1 MTQSPDS
8 DVVTQGIRVQASGRY
23 LPDESDPDRSQFL
36 FAYRIQITNEG
47 DRPVR
52 LLARHWIILYADNVR
67 EDVQGDGVVGEQ
79 PELQPG
85 ESHEYMSGCPLGTT
99 WGTMEGSYTFEV
111 TGDGKHKGET
121 FEAKV
126 GRFFLV
132 STLPS
137 PA

>member
-36 FAYRIQITNEG
+36 FAYRIVITNEG

-52 LLARHWIILYADNVR
+52 LLSRHWIILDADNAR
-67 EDVQGDGVVGEQ
+67 EDVKGDGVVGEQ

-85 ESHEYMSGCPLGTT
+85 ESHEYMSGCPLGTN
-99 WGTMEGSYTFEV
+99 WGTMEGSYTFEF
-111 TGDGKHKGET
+111 TGDGDDAGET

-132 STLPS
+132 SSLPS